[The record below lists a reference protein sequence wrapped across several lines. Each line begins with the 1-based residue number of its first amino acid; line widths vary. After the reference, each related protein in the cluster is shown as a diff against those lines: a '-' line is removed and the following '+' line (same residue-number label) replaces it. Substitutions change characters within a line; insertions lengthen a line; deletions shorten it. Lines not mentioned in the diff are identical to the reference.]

1 MSGIVTMP
9 MLAFQCTAIKTCMVS
24 YVSLLIILTCFA
36 MQIITVT
43 KLERQEREPWPV
55 GRSAHAACCLG
66 FGSQHP
72 HLHASHCNG
81 GVDNDKKTL
90 RDAWLFDVTNR
101 RWKEV
106 SGGVINVCSHPYQLS
121 LWAVNIICS

>member
-1 MSGIVTMP
+1 M
-9 MLAFQCTAIKTCMVS
+9 FAI
-24 YVSLLIILTCFA
+24 
-36 MQIITVT
+36 QIIT

-55 GRSAHAACCLG
+55 GRAAHAACCLG

-72 HLHASHCNG
+72 HLLVTG
-81 GVDNDKKTL
+81 GRDNDGKTL

-106 SGGVINVCSHPYQLS
+106 SGVGDEYCARHATNGPPNQ
-121 LWAVNIICS
+121 

>member
-1 MSGIVTMP
+1 MAMEINKATVQSP
-9 MLAFQCTAIKTCMVS
+9 
-24 YVSLLIILTCFA
+24 LIILTCFA
-36 MQIITVT
+36 IQIIT

-55 GRSAHAACCLG
+55 GRSYHAACCLG

-72 HLHASHCNG
+72 HLLVTG
-81 GVDNDKKTL
+81 GVDNDDKTL

-106 SGGVINVCSHPYQLS
+106 SLSNNQLS
-121 LWAVNIICS
+121 MSNYL

>member
-1 MSGIVTMP
+1 
-9 MLAFQCTAIKTCMVS
+9 MVS
-24 YVSLLIILTCFA
+24 YISPLMILTCFA

-72 HLHASHCNG
+72 HLLVTG
-81 GVDNDKKTL
+81 GVDNDDKTL

-121 LWAVNIICS
+121 LRTINIM